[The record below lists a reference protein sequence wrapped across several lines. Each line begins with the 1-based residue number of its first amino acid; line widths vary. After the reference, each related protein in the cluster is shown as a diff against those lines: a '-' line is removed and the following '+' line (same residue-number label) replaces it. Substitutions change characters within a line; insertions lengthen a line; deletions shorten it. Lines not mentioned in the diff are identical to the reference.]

1 MRKLPRTPERLLA
14 RRNDPP
20 YAPTVEVFDNMTH
33 PEIHE
38 RVQLLKPAVL
48 TGGQQAWGDAAAG
61 LADAVAQAHI
71 EIRAAIADGWRG
83 SAAQRAAE
91 AVQGFELAGQDLADV
106 LAVVSQ
112 RLGQAGDAAEALRA
126 AVPAPSAKA
135 PDLGAALLDPTQ
147 ATSNIADQKSAE
159 HTRQDVVRAMNDIYA
174 GVFIPTGTDVPA
186 FLDEQF
192 GEAPAAPNGTPAAK
206 LTGSDIAAEKLD
218 AQSVSLPSG
227 TTGTQPIDA
236 PDAATRVEEQ
246 AAPAEQAEEQA
257 RSATAAAASATSDAS
272 TGSPAVAPAS
282 PLVTAAATDTA
293 LSLAA
298 AVAEPH
304 AASTASAA
312 HTATAAA
319 AAPIVVPGTM
329 GTAAPDEQ
337 RKRDERRGSG
347 NGSGGATSG
356 DAVAG
361 LGAGAMGGLMGGAMA
376 VADTPRQG
384 SSVAANAANATA
396 RAARFN
402 EDDED
407 DFHFD
412 DLPTYLEPSDDNGEL
427 IGAIDP
433 TTPPVLGE
441 WTELE

>member
-1 MRKLPRTPERLLA
+1 MRKLPHTPERTTN

-20 YAPTVEVFDNMTH
+20 YAPTVEIFDSMTH

-38 RVQLLKPAVL
+38 KVQLMQPAVL

-61 LADAVAQAHI
+61 LADAVAQAHT

-91 AVQGFELAGQDLADV
+91 AVYGFEQTGQDLADV

-126 AVPAPSAKA
+126 AVSTPSGKT

-147 ATSNIADQKSAE
+147 ATSNVADQKTTE
-159 HTRQDVVRAMNDIYA
+159 HTRQDIVRAMNDIYT

-192 GEAPAAPNGTPAAK
+192 GAAPATPSAAPVANVTGPGADAGTSVAQPIPLSTSSTATQPVAAPAADAPAEEQVAPERQQDETAPATTIAAVGGAADAGAGSPAAPAAP
-206 LTGSDIAAEKLD
+206 
-218 AQSVSLPSG
+218 
-227 TTGTQPIDA
+227 
-236 PDAATRVEEQ
+236 RV
-246 AAPAEQAEEQA
+246 A
-257 RSATAAAASATSDAS
+257 
-272 TGSPAVAPAS
+272 
-282 PLVTAAATDTA
+282 AAATDTP
-293 LSLAA
+293 LSLAPA
-298 AVAEPH
+298 ATRLPTAPAMPAVATP
-304 AASTASAA
+304 STTTASA
-312 HTATAAA
+312 H
-319 AAPIVVPGTM
+319 PVVVPTAPGSAGTN
-329 GTAAPDEQ
+329 TPDEQ
-337 RKRDERRGSG
+337 RKRDERRGSSG
-347 NGSGGATSG
+347 NSGS
-356 DAVAG
+356 DAVSG
-361 LGAGAMGGLMGGAMA
+361 LGAGAMGGLMGGAM
-376 VADTPRQG
+376 VAGDAPRQG
-384 SSVAANAANATA
+384 SSVAANAATA
-396 RAARFN
+396 ANARFD
-402 EDDED
+402 EEDED

-427 IGAIDP
+427 IGSIDP